1 MLSLV
6 SSSWLWAQAAAATPP
21 APNPLLFKIL
31 KWMVVWGDPSVTIN
45 SSWTLFNWGSIP
57 VTIEWGPLVTFA
69 KIVGLFSLLGWIG
82 GWVISGAKD
91 RGARK
96 AKWLDTAALIS
107 ILGLLAAVTVG
118 QLQVTKRIAPISFQ
132 GISLAALIAIPFALV
147 EFVWVE
153 RALWVT
159 ITRLGKRIDQIVLGL
174 VHLALIA
181 GVAGGMVFTVNVT
194 GQFNWAEGISYGVRL
209 GVTYMGLVVLARILY
224 LVAVELVSIRAR
236 RLYAIAKLSVIEA
249 NRRMWAPW
257 VVLVVFGVILAF
269 THWFLQPPEQR
280 PAEVGRL
287 YIDTLMVLCSLLIT
301 VLVSVLSPISLPQ
314 DIQNQ
319 TIFTVVSKPVRRI
332 ELIWGRMLGFMAL
345 VTVLI
350 AIFGGISLIYLQ
362 RNVGGTIKE
371 TERQAEALAQTDP
384 RRSAQL
390 FEQADQLRTRMS
402 ARKPIN
408 GSLTFLDSKGNPKLK
423 GIDVGQ
429 DTGETR
435 EPRSHIEGATPATA
449 KWEYGIITDPYNP
462 RALLDRRIPVDDLLK
477 PGTIEYLENQAL
489 VREFGLEALSQGQ
502 VPGRNEAE
510 KARIVADMPRV
521 RAEVDAFRLESQKKQ
536 RQAQEFETKADA
548 AEKAGKADEAQ
559 ALRDEAGLLHSPPVQ
574 LEMTFTIY
582 RTTKGRVGEPVF
594 AELEVVNP
602 NSESQPGRPVPR
614 ITQAPWRRIFPI
626 REYYTNKELVP
637 ASYLVGSNGG
647 MRIEVRCVS
656 PTQYLGMAESDL
668 YILKQR
674 GDFGWNFAMGLA
686 GIWLQAMVLTAIGV
700 FAGTFLSWPMAL
712 LTTLAFYI
720 AGQLAFSFFR
730 DIAFQSLIGG
740 GPFESLIR
748 LVTHDNQMTE
758 LSPTLAVVVA
768 KTLDALTMPVLTRL
782 AYIVP
787 NFGALDVT
795 NTVAEGFEVDRWK
808 MLGNFGLALAYALPF
823 SIGGYFILKNREVAA

>member
-6 SSSWLWAQAAAATPP
+6 SSSWLWAQAAVPAAPDPT
-21 APNPLLFKIL
+21 LLKFL
-31 KWMVVWGDPSVTIN
+31 KWMVVWGDPSVTIS
-45 SSWTLFNWGSIP
+45 SSWTPFHLGSTPI
-57 VTIEWGPLVTFA
+57 TIDWGPLVTFF
-69 KIVGLFSLLGWIG
+69 KIVGLFSLLGWVG
-82 GWVISGAKD
+82 GWVVGGVKD
-91 RGARK
+91 RGVRK
-96 AKWLDTAALIS
+96 AKWLDLAALIS
-107 ILGLLAAVTVG
+107 ILGLLSAVTVG
-118 QLQVTKRIAPISFQ
+118 QLEVTKRIGSVHLMGF
-132 GISLAALIAIPFALV
+132 SLATLIAIPFALV
-147 EFVWVE
+147 EFIWIE

-159 ITRLGKRIDQIVLGL
+159 ISRLGKVVDLVVLGL
-174 VHLALIA
+174 MHLALLA
-181 GVAGGMVFTVNVT
+181 GVGCGVMLTSSGNGHFL
-194 GQFNWAEGISYGVRL
+194 WAEGILYGVRL
-209 GVTYMGLVVLARILY
+209 GGTYMGLVVLGRILC
-224 LVAVELVSIRAR
+224 LMAVELVSIRAR

-319 TIFTVVSKPVRRI
+319 TIYTVVSKPVRRL
-332 ELIWGRMLGFMAL
+332 ELVWGRMIGFMGL
-345 VTVLI
+345 VTVLVI
-350 AIFGGISLIYLQ
+350 VFGGISLIYLQ

-371 TERQAEALAQTDP
+371 TEKQAEALAQTDP

-390 FEQADQLRTRMS
+390 TEQADQLRTRMS

-408 GSLTFLDSKGNPKLK
+408 GSLTFFDSKGNPKLK

-449 KWEYGIITDPYNP
+449 KWDYGIIPDPYNP
-462 RALLDRRIPVDDLLK
+462 RAFIDRRIPVDDLLK
-477 PGTIEYLENQAL
+477 VGTIEYLENQAL
-489 VREFGLEALSQGQ
+489 IREYGLDAMAQGQ
-502 VPGRNEAE
+502 IPARNEAE
-510 KARIVADMPRV
+510 KARMVADMPKV
-521 RAEVDAFRLESQKKQ
+521 RTEVEAFRLESQKKQ
-536 RQAQEFETKADA
+536 RQEQEFVTKADA
-548 AEKAGKADEAQ
+548 AEKAGKPDEAQ
-559 ALRDEAGLLHSPPVQ
+559 ALRDEAAALHSPPVQ

-582 RTTKGRVGEPVF
+582 RTTKGRVGEPVY

-602 NSESQPGRPVPR
+602 NSESQPGRIVPR
-614 ITQAPWRRIFPI
+614 ITQAPFRSIFPI
-626 REYYTNKELVP
+626 REYYTNKQLVP
-637 ASYLVGSNGG
+637 ASYLVGSNGAL
-647 MRIEVRCVS
+647 RVEVRCIS
-656 PTQYLGMAESDL
+656 PTQYLGMAERDL
-668 YILKQR
+668 YILQQR
-674 GDFGWNFAMGLA
+674 GNFGWNFAMGLV

-720 AGQLAFSFFR
+720 AGQVAFTFFR

-787 NFGALDVT
+787 NFGAMDVT
-795 NTVAEGFEVDRWK
+795 NTVAEGFEVDWK
-808 MLGNFGLALAYALPF
+808 LMVGNLFLALAYALPF

>member
-6 SSSWLWAQAAAATPP
+6 SSSWFWAQAPAAA
-21 APNPLLFKIL
+21 APNPLLLKIV
-31 KWMVVWGDPSVTIN
+31 KWMVVWGDPSLTIN
-45 SSWTLFNWGSIP
+45 AAWTPFTWGSTP
-57 VTIEWGPLVTFA
+57 FTVEWGPLITFT
-69 KIVGLFSLLGWIG
+69 KIVGLFSLLGWVG
-82 GWVISGAKD
+82 GWVVGGAKD
-91 RGARK
+91 RGIPK
-96 AKWLDTAALIS
+96 AKWLDLAALIS
-107 ILGLLAAVTVG
+107 ILGLLGAVTVG
-118 QLQVTKRIAPISFQ
+118 QLQVTKRIESAGFM

-159 ITRLGKRIDQIVLGL
+159 IGRLGKRIDQIILGL
-174 VHLALIA
+174 MHLALVAGIA
-181 GVAGGMVFTVNVT
+181 GGIVLTSNTSGHFAL
-194 GQFNWAEGISYGVRL
+194 AEGIFYGVRL
-209 GVTYMGLVVLARILY
+209 GATYMGLVVLARILG
-224 LVAVELVSIRAR
+224 LVVIELVSIRAR

-319 TIFTVVSKPVRRI
+319 TIYTVVSKPVRRL
-332 ELIWGRMLGFMAL
+332 ELVWGRMIGFMAL

-350 AIFGGISLIYLQ
+350 AVFGGISLIYLQ

-371 TERQAEALAQTDP
+371 TERQAESLAQTDP
-384 RRSAQL
+384 RRSSQL

-402 ARKPIN
+402 ARKAIN

-449 KWEYGIITDPYNP
+449 KWEYGIIPDPYNP
-462 RALLDRRIPVDDLLK
+462 RAFIDRRIPVDDLLK
-477 PGTIEYLENQAL
+477 VGTIEYLENQAL
-489 VREFGLEALSQGQ
+489 TREYGLDALSQGQ
-502 VPGRNEAE
+502 IPTRNEAE
-510 KARIVADMPRV
+510 KARLAAEAPRI
-521 RAEVDAFRLESQKKQ
+521 RAEVDAFRLDSQKKQ
-536 RQAQEFETKADA
+536 RQAQELDTKAEA
-548 AEKAGKADEAQ
+548 ADKAGKADEAQ
-559 ALRDEAGLLHSPPVQ
+559 ALRDESAALHSPPVQ
-574 LEMTFTIY
+574 LEMTFNIY
-582 RTTKGRVGEPVF
+582 RTTKGRVGDPVF

-614 ITQAPWRRIFPI
+614 ITQPPFRSIFPI
-626 REYYTNKELVP
+626 REYYTNKQLIP

-647 MRIEVRCVS
+647 LRVEVRCIS

-730 DIAFQSLIGG
+730 DIAFQSMIGG

-787 NFGALDVT
+787 NFGAMDVT
-795 NTVAEGFEVDRWK
+795 NTVAEGFEVDWK
-808 MLGNFGLALAYALPF
+808 LMVGNLGLALAYALPF